1 MHLRVENWR
10 QVGWIAASLART
22 ASLVLVRLVPAVVQ
36 PPHAKPMII
45 AMMAPQMRPQIP
57 YFIFAALAGFIE
69 KTSVPDQVTP
79 GCRAGTDRHGP
90 DALDQAAVTSIILG
104 VAARGAGTRTS
115 SMPFADLASTRA
127 ASTPSGRAMLRWNAP

>member
-1 MHLRVENWR
+1 MNWAT
-10 QVGWIAASLART
+10 QIAASLART

-69 KTSVPDQVTP
+69 KTSVPD
-79 GCRAGTDRHGP
+79 
-90 DALDQAAVTSIILG
+90 
-104 VAARGAGTRTS
+104 
-115 SMPFADLASTRA
+115 
-127 ASTPSGRAMLRWNAP
+127 